1 LLLVDVENDV
11 VVEAKPVNGRPPPPP
26 DDDDDDA
33 ANENDDDGMGAVA
46 TADGSRDEDGNDDK
60 NEPNIMVS

>member
-1 LLLVDVENDV
+1 M
-11 VVEAKPVNGRPPPPP
+11 VEAKPVNGRPPPPP